1 MKPVSSLV
9 IALLVT
15 GAASPVLAQGNLAK
29 QVIGTWQG
37 PYQAE
42 NVPPGSLKLVVAR
55 DTSGWKVS
63 MDVISDDPPPV
74 GEVRE
79 FKIDADQVSWTQDI
93 AEMECRSVAKLVAGA
108 LKGQSECTQGGA
120 LAVTATWILVKQ

>member
-1 MKPVSSLV
+1 MKPVSSLLV
-9 IALLVT
+9 VLLAT
-15 GAASPVLAQGNLAK
+15 AASPVLAQGDLAK
-29 QVIGTWQG
+29 QVIGTWLG

-42 NVPPGSLKLVVAR
+42 QVPPGSLKLTVAR
-55 DTSGWKVS
+55 DTSGWKVT

-74 GEVRE
+74 GEVKE
-79 FKIDADQVSWTQDI
+79 FKVEADQVSWVQDI
-93 AEMECRSVAKLVAGA
+93 AEMECRSVAKMVGGA